1 MKISFTKMH
10 GLGNDFVV
18 FDATS
23 TPLSLTTEQ
32 LRFIADRHFGIGCDQ
47 ILFIESS
54 DKADV
59 DFNYRIFNADG
70 YEVQQCG
77 NGARCFARFVHDKGL
92 SSKEILAVQTQSGI
106 IYPQIRADNQI
117 TVNMGKPCFIPSKI
131 PFQATE
137 ISTIY
142 PIDVDGEIYQIA
154 VVSMGNPH
162 AVLQVE
168 DVDSAPVEILG
179 AKLESHNRFPQRVNV
194 GFMQVLDSSHIQ
206 LRVFERG
213 VGETLACGTGA
224 CAAVVTGQR
233 LQLIDSKVKVEL
245 RGGQLEI
252 EWQGSEQDSVFM
264 TGSAT
269 TVFEGAIDLDF
280 TI

>member
-1 MKISFTKMH
+1 MKIPFTKMH

-23 TPLSLTTEQ
+23 TPLSLIPSQ

-54 DKADV
+54 DKTGV

-70 YEVQQCG
+70 NEVQQCG
-77 NGARCFARFVHDKGL
+77 NGARCFARFVRDKGL
-92 SSKEILAVQTQSGI
+92 SNKEILSVETQSGI
-106 IYPQIRADNQI
+106 IYPQIQADNQI
-117 TVNMGKPCFIPSKI
+117 TVNMGKPCFIPAKI
-131 PFQATE
+131 PFQSGE
-137 ISTIY
+137 ISNSY
-142 PIDVDGEIYQIA
+142 PITVENEVYQIA
-154 VVSMGNPH
+154 VISMGNPH
-162 AVLQVE
+162 AVLQVD
-168 DVDSAPVEILG
+168 DVDSAPVETLG
-179 AKLESHNRFPQRVNV
+179 AKLESHTRFPQRVNV
-194 GFMQVLDSSHIQ
+194 GFMQVIDSSHIR

-224 CAAVVTGQR
+224 CAAVVAGRR
-233 LQLIDSKVKVEL
+233 LQLLDSKVNVEL

-252 EWQGSEQDSVFM
+252 NWTGNEQDVVFM

-269 TVFEGAIDLDF
+269 TVFEGEIDLGVE
-280 TI
+280 I